1 MQKYKV
7 FINERWIF
15 FGDFYSEQFTDNED
29 CMILDFSPDLICNF
43 IEMIKSRRFNSNIII
58 RSRGKAK
65 EAFDFFLEQFLV
77 LKAAGGLVQ
86 NENKDFLMIKRFGF
100 WDFPKGKIEQ
110 GESVEEAALR
120 EVEEETAVRELTI
133 IRTLPE
139 AYHIYQFRGKWIVKI
154 NYWFL
159 MYSNYSGPLIPQ
171 KEEDILEAIWV
182 PEKKLES
189 HLSHSYASLR
199 EMVYNSD
206 LI

>member
-15 FGDFYSEQFTDNED
+15 FGDFYPEQFTDNED

-58 RSRGKAK
+58 HSRGKAK
-65 EAFDFFLEQFLV
+65 EAFDFFLEHFLV
-77 LKAAGGLVQ
+77 LEAAGGLVQ

-110 GESVEEAALR
+110 GENVEEAAFR

-139 AYHIYQFRGKWIVKI
+139 AYHIYQFRGKWIVKKS
-154 NYWFL
+154 YWFL
-159 MYSNYSGPLIPQ
+159 MYSDYSGPLIPQ

-182 PEKKLES
+182 PEKKLAW
-189 HLSHSYASLR
+189 HLSNSYASLR
-199 EMVYNSD
+199 EMVYDSG